1 MKIKSNKILRK
12 LPKNTVIS
20 IVSPKEDISLEFLK
34 HGLRNGKNCVFVSTS
49 TDIKLIENELRKTL
63 TNNIES
69 RIRFIDCSSKKHSFY
84 RSDLRNLSHL
94 SVLLAQSLTDLMVS
108 ESRICILDYLTDIEK
123 NNKPEDF
130 SKFIEILKDIVK
142 KYNTTALLFSDK
154 ESEKLKNLVDKV
166 MLIK

>member
-1 MKIKSNKILRK
+1 
-12 LPKNTVIS
+12 
-20 IVSPKEDISLEFLK
+20 
-34 HGLRNGKNCVFVSTS
+34 
-49 TDIKLIENELRKTL
+49 L

-69 RIRFIDCSSKKHSFY
+69 RIRFIDCSGRKHSFY

-94 SVLLAQSLTDLMVS
+94 NVVLAQSLTDLMVS

-142 KYNTTALLFSDK
+142 KYITTALLFSDK